1 MLPILKRIFP
11 HAGLS
16 ALLLAA
22 LALPAQAQHDVRG
35 AVTGSPSQA
44 APGMDASGKAAS
56 GKAASGK
63 AASGKAVTGK
73 AGAQSNATSAGTGE
87 AQSKFPNKDT
97 AKNRTDYDMGTDT
110 GGIQLGR
117 DEATGDT
124 VLRHKPLKKPKEPS
138 PYDNMPI
145 EVRPIIVR

>member
-1 MLPILKRIFP
+1 MLPILKMIFP

-22 LALPAQAQHDVRG
+22 LALPAQAQYDVRG
-35 AVTGSPSQA
+35 AVAGPPAQA
-44 APGMDASGKAAS
+44 APGMDASGKAAT
-56 GKAASGK
+56 
-63 AASGKAVTGK
+63 GKAVTGK

-97 AKNRTDYDMGTDT
+97 ARNRTDYDMGTDT

-124 VLRHKPLKKPKEPS
+124 VLRHKPPKKPKEPS